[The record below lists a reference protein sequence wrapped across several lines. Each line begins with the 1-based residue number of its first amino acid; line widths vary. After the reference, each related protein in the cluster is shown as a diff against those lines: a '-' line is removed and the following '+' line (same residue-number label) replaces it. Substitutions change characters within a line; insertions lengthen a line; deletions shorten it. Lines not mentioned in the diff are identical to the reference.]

1 MNRFHKPDAGND
13 SGLTRRAAI
22 AAGMAVLVLPAV
34 ARAEPDDLERA
45 IQAFTKGVEPRVGK
59 VKLDVAPLV
68 ENGNSVSVTIDV
80 DHPMTGADR
89 VTEIA
94 LFNER
99 NPQPEVGVF
108 HLSPRA
114 GRAHVETRIRL
125 ATSQHLVAVARL
137 GDGSVWSD
145 RREVIVTIAACAEEN

>member
-1 MNRFHKPDAGND
+1 MTHGTMLRQAGR
-13 SGLTRRAAI
+13 GALTRRAAL
-22 AAGMAVLVLPAV
+22 AGGVAVLVLPAV

-45 IQAFTKGVEPRVGK
+45 IRAFARGAEPRTGK
-59 VKLDVAPLV
+59 VKLDVSPLV
-68 ENGNSVSVTIDV
+68 ENGNSVSIAIDV
-80 DHPMTGADR
+80 DHPMTGGNR
-89 VTEIA
+89 VREIA

-99 NPQPEVGVF
+99 NPQPEVAVF

-125 ATSQHLVAVARL
+125 ATSQHLVALARL

>member
-1 MNRFHKPDAGND
+1 LIRFDKIDAGKD
-13 SGLTRRAAI
+13 GRLTRRAAI
-22 AAGMAVLVLPAV
+22 GAGMTVLVLPAV
-34 ARAEPDDLERA
+34 ARAEPGDLEKA
-45 IQAFTKGVEPRVGK
+45 IRAFTKGTEPRAGK

-80 DHPMTGADR
+80 DHPMSGADR

-114 GRAHVETRIRL
+114 GRAHIETRIRL
-125 ATSQHLVAVARL
+125 STSQHLVAVARL
-137 GDGSVWSD
+137 GDGSAWSD